1 MASPSGPSLPSA
13 GADRLTRLPGRI
25 AALCLA
31 GLACS
36 AAAQS
41 RLGTVEPTAAVLSP
55 LPSILAPQPAA
66 SAAPAA
72 EPQLGSY
79 DVTLNTRTTGAP
91 VLAARDAAGALWLDE
106 AALRDW
112 KVRLP
117 GAERTRID
125 GLAMV
130 RVDRVPGTR
139 FEVDERSQAIA
150 LYLEPGLLAGTRFSL
165 EPVREKP
172 VARAPR
178 WGGFL
183 NYSLFGYASSVQSE
197 AAGLFEAGVFGPQG
211 TGLLSFGANT
221 ATLTGTTDSLIRYE
235 TSWRRDEPDTLRSL
249 VVGDSISRPG
259 FYGRAVRFGGIQYG
273 KNFALQ
279 PGFVASPLLGLQ
291 GTAALPSTVDVY
303 LNNQRIA
310 SQRVEPGPFAIDNVP
325 AVSGSGTLQLVVRD
339 AFGQERVISESFYG
353 SPSLLAPGLDDY
365 AFSVGVQRRNYG
377 IESDN
382 YGGAQAM
389 ALWRR
394 GLSRALTVEARTE
407 ADETVASAGLAA
419 DVLVGSFGI
428 ASLGAAASSGDAGGG
443 GLWMAGIDRQ
453 AGRYSIGMR
462 GTFSTDGFRQV
473 GDAPDF
479 TTAERSIA
487 ARGSV
492 NLGAWGSIGAAAVS
506 QRYHEPTRPAI
517 DTGTVTWSSRL
528 GKLASVSM
536 SLTRSVGARDDTR
549 VFAAISIPLGNRTSL
564 SAGAVEKLSGTPD
577 DSRQSVALSR
587 SLPAYGEGFGY
598 RLFADTVRRTEAGA
612 SLATRTAV
620 FRGEV
625 ADVAGITAA
634 RASVDGA
641 VATVGGHT
649 FLARPIEDG
658 FAVVSTGGVPGI
670 AVQQENQPAGKTDAN
685 GKLVL
690 TPLRAY
696 MPNKISLDALSAP
709 MGVAIGKSTQVV
721 VPTWRSGVY
730 LEFDVRRGRSAL
742 VSLLSPDGSPLPTAA
757 RVTDT
762 ASGQQ
767 LPVGLNGE
775 VFLIGLPDAGTRLRV
790 EIGGRD
796 CLIDVKPEGDDPVL
810 EIGPL
815 RCRSGA

>member
-13 GADRLTRLPGRI
+13 GADRRTRLAGRL

-31 GLACS
+31 GIAFN

-55 LPSILAPQPAA
+55 VPAIVSPQPAT
-66 SAAPAA
+66 PAA

-91 VLAARDAAGALWLDE
+91 VLAARDAVGALWLDE
-106 AALRDW
+106 AALREW
-112 KVRLP
+112 KISLP

-125 GLAMV
+125 GLEMV

-139 FEVDERSQAIA
+139 VEVDERKQAIA
-150 LYLEPGLLAGTRFSL
+150 LYLEPGLLAGTRFDLS
-165 EPVREKP
+165 PVDEKP

-183 NYSLFGYASSVQSE
+183 NYSLFGYASRAESE

-221 ATLTGTTDSLIRYE
+221 ATLTGTTESLIRYDA
-235 TSWRRDEPDTLRSL
+235 SWRRDEPGTMRSL

-273 KNFALQ
+273 KNFSLQ

-291 GTAALPSTVDVY
+291 GTAALPSTVDVF

-310 SQRVEPGPFAIDNVP
+310 SQQVEPGPFTIDNVP

-365 AFSVGVQRRNYG
+365 AFSIGAQRRNYG
-377 IESDN
+377 VESGD

-419 DVLVGSFGI
+419 DMLLGSFGI

-453 AGRYSIGMR
+453 AGRYSVGVR
-462 GTFSTDGFRQV
+462 GTFSTEGFRQV
-473 GDAPDF
+473 GDSPDF

-506 QRYHEPTRPAI
+506 QRYHEPSRPAI
-517 DTGTVTWSSRL
+517 DTGTVTWSGRL
-528 GKLASVSM
+528 GKLASLSM
-536 SLTRSVGARDDTR
+536 SLNRSIGARDDTR
-549 VFAAISIPLGNRTSL
+549 LFAAISVPLGNRTSL

-577 DSRQSVALSR
+577 ASRQTVTLNR
-587 SLPAYGEGFGY
+587 SLPAYGQGVGY
-598 RLFADTVRRTEAGA
+598 RLYADTDRRSEAGA
-612 SLATRTAV
+612 SLATRSAV

-625 ADVAGITAA
+625 ADLAGTSAA
-634 RASVDGA
+634 RASVEGA

-649 FLARPIEDG
+649 FLARPIADS

-670 AVQQENQPAGKTDAN
+670 GVQQENQPAGRTDTQ
-685 GKLVL
+685 GRLVL

-696 MPNKISLDALSAP
+696 IPNKVSLDALSAP
-709 MGVAIGKSTQVV
+709 MGVAIGRSTQVV
-721 VPTWRSGVY
+721 VPAWRSGVY

-742 VSLLSPDGSPLPTAA
+742 VSLLTADGSPLPTSAK
-757 RVTDT
+757 VTDT
-762 ASGQQ
+762 ASGQL

-775 VFLIGLPDAGTRLRV
+775 IFLTGLPDAGTRVRI
-790 EIGGRD
+790 EIEGGGCEIHVR
-796 CLIDVKPEGDDPVL
+796 PEGDDPVL
-810 EIGPL
+810 ELGPF
-815 RCRSGA
+815 RCRTGA

>member
-13 GADRLTRLPGRI
+13 SADLLARRLGRI

-31 GLACS
+31 GATFS
-36 AAAQS
+36 AASQS
-41 RLGTVEPTAAVLSP
+41 RSPAVELTAAVPAP
-55 LPSILAPQPAA
+55 LPAA
-66 SAAPAA
+66 IAAQAGTPVA

-79 DVTLNTRTTGAP
+79 DVTLNTRATGAP

-106 AALRDW
+106 SAMRDW

-117 GAERTRID
+117 GAERAQID
-125 GLAMV
+125 GLEMV
-130 RVDRVPGTR
+130 RLDRVPGAR
-139 FEVDERSQAIA
+139 FEVDERRQAIA
-150 LYLEPGLLAGTRFSL
+150 LYLEPGLLAGTRFDL
-165 EPVREKP
+165 KPVDERP
-172 VARAPR
+172 VARAPH

-183 NYSLFGYASSVQSE
+183 NYSLFGYASSAESD
-197 AAGLFEAGVFGPQG
+197 AAGLFEAGLFGPQG

-221 ATLTGTTDSLIRYE
+221 ATLGGTTGSVIRYE

-249 VVGDSISRPG
+249 VIGDSISRPG

-273 KNFALQ
+273 KNFSLQ
-279 PGFVASPLLGLQ
+279 PGFVASPLVGLQ
-291 GTAALPSTVDVY
+291 GTAALPSTVDVF

-310 SQRVEPGPFAIDNVP
+310 SQQVEPGPFSIDNVP

-365 AFSVGVQRRNYG
+365 AFSIGAQRRNYG
-377 IESDN
+377 IEGAD
-382 YGGAQAM
+382 YGGAQAA

-394 GLSRALTVEARTE
+394 GLSRALTVEARAE

-419 DVLVGSFGI
+419 DVLLGNFGV
-428 ASLGAAASSGDAGGG
+428 ASLGAAASSDDAGSG

-453 AGRYSIGMR
+453 TARYSIGVR
-462 GTFSTDGFRQV
+462 GTFSSDGFRQV
-473 GDAPDF
+473 GDALDF
-479 TTAERSIA
+479 TTAERSVA
-487 ARGSV
+487 ARGSM

-506 QRYHEPTRPAI
+506 QRYHEPTRPGI
-517 DTGTVTWSSRL
+517 DTGTVTWSGRL
-528 GKLASVSM
+528 GKLASLSM

-549 VFAAISIPLGNRTSL
+549 LFAAVSIPLGNRTSL
-564 SAGAVEKLSGTPD
+564 SASASEKLSGTPD
-577 DSRQSVALSR
+577 NSRQSVALSR
-587 SLPAYGEGFGY
+587 SLPAYGEGWGY
-598 RLFADTVRRTEAGA
+598 RLFADTDRRTEAGA
-612 SLATRTAV
+612 SLATRKAV

-625 ADVAGITAA
+625 ADVAGTAAA

-649 FLARPIEDG
+649 FLARPITDS

-670 AVQQENQPAGKTDAN
+670 AVHQENQPAGKTDAN

-696 MPNKISLDALSAP
+696 LPNKISLDALSTP
-709 MGVAIGKSTQVV
+709 MGVAIGRSTQVA
-721 VPTWRSGVY
+721 VPTWRSGVH

-742 VSLLSPDGSPLPTAA
+742 VSLLSPDGSPLSTAA
-757 RVTDT
+757 QVTDA
-762 ASGQQ
+762 ASGQR

-775 VFLIGLPDAGTRLRV
+775 VFLTGLPDAGTWLRV
-790 EIGGRD
+790 EIEGRA
-796 CLIDVKPEGDDPVL
+796 CQIEVRPEGEDPVL
-810 EIGPL
+810 ELGPY
-815 RCRSGA
+815 RCAGGV